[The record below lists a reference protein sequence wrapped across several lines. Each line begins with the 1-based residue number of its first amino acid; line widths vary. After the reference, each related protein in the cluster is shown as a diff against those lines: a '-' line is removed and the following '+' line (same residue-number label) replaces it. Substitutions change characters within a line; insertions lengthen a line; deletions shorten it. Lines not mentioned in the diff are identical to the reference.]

1 MARNTIRYGLDA
13 VNNYINKLPY
23 AEMEIIEGCLLDTL
37 VVYHDGIIEV
47 FEEKY
52 LNEWS
57 SCYIRH
63 IYRKGLPKRFVEAL
77 EEQYRI
83 EDERDARRCNND

>member
-1 MARNTIRYGLDA
+1 MAKNIKRYTLEA
-13 VNNYINKLPY
+13 VNNYMAGLG
-23 AEMEIIEGCLLDTL
+23 EIALDVIEGCLLDNYII
-37 VVYHDGIIEV
+37 YHDGGIIEV

-63 IYRKGLPKRFVEAL
+63 IYRKGLPKRFVDML
-77 EEQYRI
+77 EEQYAL
-83 EDERDARRCNND
+83 EV